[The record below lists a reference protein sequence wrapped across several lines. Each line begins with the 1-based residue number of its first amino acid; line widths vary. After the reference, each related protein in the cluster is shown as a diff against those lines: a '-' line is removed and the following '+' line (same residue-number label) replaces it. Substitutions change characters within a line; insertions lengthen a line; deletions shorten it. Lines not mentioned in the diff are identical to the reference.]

1 MITGI
6 KNFFNGL
13 IFGITQ
19 IIPGV
24 SGGTIAIILGFYFE
38 LIEAINHFFKD
49 MRKSLKFLVPVLFGM
64 AAGIL
69 IFSSIVDFLLT
80 RFSFPTMLFFI
91 GLVSGIIPHVYLKAR
106 ELTQKFTAFDIF
118 LAAFPFVFLLVIS
131 FMKEANTATPTEL
144 ISNIDVLFMIFLV
157 FAGIVSAAALIIP
170 GMSGSFVL
178 LLLGV
183 YRLAIYSISSI
194 RFFLTDF
201 SNISLLLDIFRV
213 VVPLGI
219 GIILGIIF
227 TAKLIGKLLIKYQK
241 HVYLIMLGLLSG
253 SVFVMF
259 NEPMV
264 YRSGI
269 SPTII
274 VIGVTVFILG
284 AVISF
289 KIPKRDRIDPPGN

>member
-1 MITGI
+1 MISGI

-49 MRKSLKFLVPVLFGM
+49 MRKSLKFLVPILFGM

-80 RFSFPTMLFFI
+80 RYSFPTMLFFI
-91 GLVSGIIPHVYLKAR
+91 GLVSGIIPHIYFKVR

-118 LAAFPFVFLLVIS
+118 LIAFPFVFLLVIS
-131 FMKEANTATPTEL
+131 FMKEANTATPTEI

-183 YRLAIYSISSI
+183 YHLAIYSISSI
-194 RFFLTDF
+194 RFFLADF

-213 VVPLGI
+213 LVPLGI

-227 TAKLIGKLLIKYQK
+227 TAMLIGKLLIKYQK
-241 HVYLIMLGLLSG
+241 QVYLIMLGLLSG

-274 VIGVTVFILG
+274 VIGVAVFILG

-289 KIPKRDRIDPPGN
+289 KIPKRDRIDPTGN